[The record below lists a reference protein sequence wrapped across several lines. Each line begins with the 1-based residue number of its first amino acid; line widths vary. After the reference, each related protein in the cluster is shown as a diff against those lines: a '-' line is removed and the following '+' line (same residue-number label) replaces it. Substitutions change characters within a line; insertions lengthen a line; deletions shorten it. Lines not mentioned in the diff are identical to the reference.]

1 MPFIN
6 FLVFFVTE
14 PVGYFSQDEDEEGGQ
29 GSGTGDDKDFYIEKL
44 RRVHQ
49 EFVQKSDDY
58 EKIHEQFVQSEQVS
72 KKPLSTQLCSCLK

>member
-6 FLVFFVTE
+6 FLVFIVTE
-14 PVGYFSQDEDEEGGQ
+14 PAGYFSQDEDEEVGQ
-29 GSGTGDDKDFYIEKL
+29 GPGTGDDKDFYIEKL

-72 KKPLSTQLCSCLK
+72 KKTLSTQLCSCLK